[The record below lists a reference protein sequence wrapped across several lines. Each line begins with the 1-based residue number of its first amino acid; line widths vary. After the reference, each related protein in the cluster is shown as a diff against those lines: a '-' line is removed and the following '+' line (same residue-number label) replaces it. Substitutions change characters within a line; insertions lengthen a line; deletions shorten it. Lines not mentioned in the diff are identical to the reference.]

1 MRTKNY
7 GPVLTL
13 CALLLLTG
21 GGVMKNVAATKG
33 GGTISVRYPRDGP
46 QAPPEL
52 ADEQCGTH
60 LMCLGQIHRTLAENS
75 CELHVTEN
83 VEKDIRQQLV
93 DAGRDAE
100 DDEVGILIPYEGET
114 VIGSFSVSSTNNRV
128 ITYKGKALMVKDLTT
143 RGKWQRKKYKCVYDL
158 ETRKVV
164 EVSIEN
170 KGKARVSP

>member
-1 MRTKNY
+1 MRTKDY

-21 GGVMKNVAATKG
+21 GGVVKNVAATKG

-46 QAPPEL
+46 QAAPEL

-75 CELHVTEN
+75 CELHV
-83 VEKDIRQQLV
+83 RQQLA
-93 DAGRDAE
+93 DAGRGAE
-100 DDEVGILIPYEGET
+100 DDEVEIRFPYEGES
-114 VIGSFSVSSTNNRV
+114 VIGRFSVSSTNNRV

-143 RGKWQRKKYKCVYDL
+143 KGKWQRKKYKCVYDL

-170 KGKARVSP
+170 KGKARVNP

>member
-1 MRTKNY
+1 MRTKHY

-21 GGVMKNVAATKG
+21 GGVVKNVAATKG
-33 GGTISVRYPRDGP
+33 GGTLGRFPTDGA

-60 LMCLGQIHRTLAENS
+60 LMCLGLRHRTLAADS
-75 CELHVTEN
+75 CELHVREN

-100 DDEVGILIPYEGET
+100 DDEVGILFPYEGES
-114 VIGSFSVSSTNNRV
+114 VIGSFSVSSRNNRV

-143 RGKWQRKKYKCVYDL
+143 KGKWQRKKYKCVYDL

-164 EVSIEN
+164 EVSIKN
-170 KGKARVSP
+170 K

>member
-1 MRTKNY
+1 MRTKHY

-21 GGVMKNVAATKG
+21 CGVMKKVAVQKG
-33 GGTISVRYPRDGP
+33 GGTFGRFPTDGP

-60 LMCLGQIHRTLAENS
+60 LMCLAQRHRTLAANS

-83 VEKDIRQQLV
+83 VRKDIRQQLV

-100 DDEVGILIPYEGET
+100 DDEVGILFPYEGES
-114 VIGSFSVSSTNNRV
+114 VIGDFTVSSTNNRV
-128 ITYKGKALMVKDLTT
+128 ITYKGNALMVKDLTT
-143 RGKWQRKKYKCVYDL
+143 KGKWQRKKYECIYDL
-158 ETRKVV
+158 QTKRVV
-164 EVSIEN
+164 EFRSRLNRLRRIRGV
-170 KGKARVSP
+170 

>member
-1 MRTKNY
+1 MIRTKNY

-33 GGTISVRYPRDGP
+33 GGTFGRFPTDGP
-46 QAPPEL
+46 QAPPWL

-60 LMCLGQIHRTLAENS
+60 LVCLGHRHRTPAANS
-75 CELHVTEN
+75 CELHVREN

-100 DDEVGILIPYEGET
+100 DDEVGIRFPYEDES
-114 VIGSFSVSSTNNRV
+114 VIRSFSVSSGKNRV

-143 RGKWQRKKYKCVYDL
+143 KGKWQRKKYKCVYDL
-158 ETRKVV
+158 KTRKVV
-164 EVSIEN
+164 EVSI
-170 KGKARVSP
+170 KKK

>member
-1 MRTKNY
+1 MRTKDY

-21 GGVMKNVAATKG
+21 GGAVKNVAATQ
-33 GGTISVRYPRDGP
+33 DGP
-46 QAPPEL
+46 QTPSEL
-52 ADEQCGTH
+52 ADEQCGTN
-60 LMCLGQIHRTLAENS
+60 LMCLAQIHRTLAANS

-83 VEKDIRQQLV
+83 VRKNIRQQLV

-100 DDEVGILIPYEGET
+100 DDEDGILFPYEGES
-114 VIGSFSVSSTNNRV
+114 VIGGFTFSSTNNRV
-128 ITYKGKALMVKDLTT
+128 ITYKGKALIVKDLTT
-143 RGKWQRKKYKCVYDL
+143 KGKWQRKKYKCVYDL

-170 KGKARVSP
+170 KGKARASP

>member
-1 MRTKNY
+1 MRTKDY

-33 GGTISVRYPRDGP
+33 GGTFGRFPTDGP

-60 LMCLGQIHRTLAENS
+60 LMCLAQRHRTLAENS

-100 DDEVGILIPYEGET
+100 DGEVGIRFPYEGES
-114 VIGSFSVSSTNNRV
+114 VIGSFSVSSTKNRV
-128 ITYKGKALMVKDLTT
+128 ITYKGKALIVKDLTT
-143 RGKWQRKKYKCVYDL
+143 KGKWQRKKYKCVYDL
-158 ETRKVV
+158 ETKKVV

-170 KGKARVSP
+170 KGKARANP